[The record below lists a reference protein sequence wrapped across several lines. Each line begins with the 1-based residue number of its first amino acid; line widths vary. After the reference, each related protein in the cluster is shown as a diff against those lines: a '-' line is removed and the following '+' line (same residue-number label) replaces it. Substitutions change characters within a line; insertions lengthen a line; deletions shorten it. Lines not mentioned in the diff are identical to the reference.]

1 MHERED
7 QDIPACAPSLA
18 DNRDHLHANDEAGYF
33 HSRTANHVS
42 HSTFEEDFS
51 DKLPA
56 SLWSD
61 DIETTPFAENAQ
73 AALGQDYFRSAHS
86 EALNHDDK
94 KEAALKTIAELQ
106 QWATRKNGSRA
117 NSMPHE
123 NATDGTDSSRVA
135 WQAAMQQQTLLQ
147 QQQQKLHQAA
157 TLQRIIQD
165 YLGGKQLTLIEQQ
178 ILQQYIRQ
186 QQEQR
191 FQTAHVSNDIPGA
204 SSYHMPTNHMRYQAY
219 NQEQLA
225 RAYQE
230 RLSMAAAAAAAAS
243 VATNGGMQARINQAN
258 MEALLAMQ
266 RNQQANMARQNY
278 SAPIVDHRYSQ
289 HQYPDVSW
297 PRQGMQ
303 GASMNG
309 YHRGASTNGKQHYS
323 VPTRA
328 HMNEPNPVQHQG
340 TVATAAGRPSA
351 APTRSREGIANP
363 VQTLRDIGKTL
374 YHLGITVEG
383 AVNAGLL
390 GGLSAS
396 DVRIVLDS
404 YRIETE
410 TMSSVPQVA
419 TPNASPSIPFAPRTS
434 HVSVPQNARLQKPT
448 SGSFSNLSAPTPS
461 SPAWSAGA
469 GSTGSLPL
477 DMGST
482 MQKSPKSKGT
492 SVADDDDSSDSL
504 LDQLIESSTNTAKS
518 DNTETLHIPE
528 NTSTFDAARY
538 GFFGGVSKDRE
549 AGDGD
554 VLEEEKTDDSSNLI
568 EDSGL
573 LRYLN
578 GLKLGTD
585 FS

>member
-1 MHERED
+1 MRED

-18 DNRDHLHANDEAGYF
+18 DNGDHLHLDDGTGYF
-33 HSRTANHVS
+33 HSRTTNHAL
-42 HSTFEEDFS
+42 HSAFEEDFS

-61 DIETTPFAENAQ
+61 DIEITPFAEKTQ
-73 AALGQDYFRSAHS
+73 PALGPDCFRSTHS
-86 EALNHDDK
+86 EAMNQDEK

-123 NATDGTDSSRVA
+123 NSDVTDSRTLA
-135 WQAAMQQQTLLQ
+135 WQSAMQQQTLLQ
-147 QQQQKLHQAA
+147 QQQKLQQAA

-165 YLGGKQLTLIEQQ
+165 YLNGKQLTLIEQQ

-191 FQTAHVSNDIPGA
+191 FQMAHASNDIPGA
-204 SSYHMPTNHMRYQAY
+204 SSYHMPTNHMRYQTY
-219 NQEQLA
+219 DQEHLA

-243 VATNGGMQARINQAN
+243 VATNGSMQACMNQAH

-289 HQYPDVSW
+289 HQYPDVAW
-297 PRQGMQ
+297 ARQGMQ
-303 GASMNG
+303 GASLNG
-309 YHRGASTNGKQHYS
+309 YHRGASTNGKQYN
-323 VPTRA
+323 VPTRTS
-328 HMNEPNPVQHQG
+328 MNESNPVQHQG
-340 TVATAAGRPSA
+340 TAAAAAGRPSA
-351 APTRSREGIANP
+351 APIRSREGMANP

-404 YRIETE
+404 YHIETE
-410 TMSSVPQVA
+410 AMSSVPQVA
-419 TPNASPSIPFAPRTS
+419 TPNASASTAFAPRTS
-434 HVSVPQNARLQKPT
+434 HVLVPQNARLQKAK

-492 SVADDDDSSDSL
+492 SVADDDGSSDSL
-504 LDQLIESSTNTAKS
+504 LDQLIESSANIAHS
-518 DNTETLHIPE
+518 DTTETLHIPE
-528 NTSTFDAARY
+528 NNSMFDAAQY
-538 GFFGGVSKDRE
+538 GFFEGVSKHRK
-549 AGDGD
+549 AGDDD
-554 VLEEEKTDDSSNLI
+554 VLEEEKTDDSSELI

>member
-1 MHERED
+1 MHVGEG
-7 QDIPACAPSLA
+7 QDIPASAPSLA
-18 DNRDHLHANDEAGYF
+18 DNRDHLHANDGAGYF
-33 HSRTANHVS
+33 HSRTTNHVS
-42 HSTFEEDFS
+42 HSAFEEDFS

-61 DIETTPFAENAQ
+61 DIEITPFAENAQ
-73 AALGQDYFRSAHS
+73 AALGQDCFRSTHS
-86 EALNHDDK
+86 EAMNHDDK

-117 NSMPHE
+117 NSMPYE

-135 WQAAMQQQTLLQ
+135 WQAVMQQQTLLQ
-147 QQQQKLHQAA
+147 QQQKLQQAA

-165 YLGGKQLTLIEQQ
+165 YLSGKQLTLIEQQ

-191 FQTAHVSNDIPGA
+191 FQTAHASNDIPGV
-204 SSYHMPTNHMRYQAY
+204 SSYHMPTNHMRYQSY
-219 NQEQLA
+219 DQEHLA

-243 VATNGGMQARINQAN
+243 VATNGGMQARMNQAHV
-258 MEALLAMQ
+258 EALLAMQ

-289 HQYPDVSW
+289 QQYPDVSW
-297 PRQGMQ
+297 ARQGMQ

-309 YHRGASTNGKQHYS
+309 YHRGASANGKQYG
-323 VPTRA
+323 VPARTYV
-328 HMNEPNPVQHQG
+328 NGSNSLQHQG
-340 TVATAAGRPSA
+340 AAAVGGSASA
-351 APTRSREGIANP
+351 APTRSREGMANP

-410 TMSSVPQVA
+410 AMSSVPQVA
-419 TPNASPSIPFAPRTS
+419 TPNASTSTAFAPRTS
-434 HVSVPQNARLQKPT
+434 HVSVPQNARLQKAK

-492 SVADDDDSSDSL
+492 SVADDDDSSDGL

-528 NTSTFDAARY
+528 NNSMFDAAQY
-538 GFFGGVSKDRE
+538 GFFEGVSKTRE
-549 AGDGD
+549 AGDD
-554 VLEEEKTDDSSNLI
+554 DELEEEKTDDSSKLI